1 VGLVGFEVVVGELE
15 ELVKVVWVRPEFVV
29 VLLVLIPVVA
39 DDPAKVVW
47 VRPEFVVVLLILIP
61 AVADNPAKVVF
72 DPPEPTAVLLPSLST
87 RSSKI
92 PPVLPVSSL

>member
-1 VGLVGFEVVVGELE
+1 MGLVGFEVAVGELE
-15 ELVKVVWVRPEFVV
+15 ELVR
-29 VLLVLIPVVA
+29 
-39 DDPAKVVW
+39 VVW